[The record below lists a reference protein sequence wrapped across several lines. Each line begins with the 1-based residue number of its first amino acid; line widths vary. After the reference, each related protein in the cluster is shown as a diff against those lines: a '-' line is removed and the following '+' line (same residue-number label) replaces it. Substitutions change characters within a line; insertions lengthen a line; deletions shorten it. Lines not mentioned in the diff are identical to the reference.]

1 MKKNLIKLS
10 AGFLLSIFILPCT
23 ALSKESDFSFAEQD
37 DDFFSLT
44 YQAEEKE
51 SRENVEDEELQTLVA
66 KKKKKNKNDDS
77 STNEESQL
85 SSDGESEDSL
95 IEEKKDEN
103 SKSKDKKQ
111 KSEVKKVEASR
122 TITLNKNQ
130 ELEVI
135 YPGQGWIYLGEM
147 DNTNLLRYAGRSLGL
162 ENTVFNLRTRN
173 EGKTLLHFY
182 KNDVLA
188 SSYIDDYL
196 EVIVTADASSGE
208 KITAPAYEE
217 IIPASP
223 SIYAN
228 KDKPSKEE
236 KFVEI
241 TNEALTI
248 SSFIPKKE
256 EPSVEET
263 ASGEEATAE
272 TAGADSEKT
281 DGQTEAIAVQEAAD
295 VKEEDAAGEE
305 KTSPAVTEEANGQ
318 NQNALNTND
327 LPPASNNTKKEE
339 ISKAESSLNQSDEN
353 QNASEQIAAEN
364 PSQENQN
371 EEESAGESLAV
382 QEEIP
387 QQPLQGSLDAIMG
400 ASSTIVEDELETES
414 PDQLL
419 KDAESAYK
427 KKEYDKAL
435 SYLREFFNKATSD
448 FDKALYLQG
457 QCYEANSSLRDIQ
470 AALDSYQALVKNY
483 PSSEKWQDAN
493 NRIFYINRFYFG
505 HF

>member
-10 AGFLLSIFILPCT
+10 AGFLLSIFVLPCT
-23 ALSKESDFSFAEQD
+23 ALSKGSDFSFAEKD

-51 SRENVEDEELQTLVA
+51 MCENEKDEELETLVA
-66 KKKKKNKNDDS
+66 RKKKKNDDS
-77 STNEESQL
+77 STNEEGEI
-85 SSDGESEDSL
+85 SSDSKNADSL
-95 IEEKKDEN
+95 VEEKKDEDTK
-103 SKSKDKKQ
+103 SKSKNQ
-111 KSEVKKVEASR
+111 KTEVKKVEPSR
-122 TITLNKNQ
+122 SITLNKNQ
-130 ELEVI
+130 ELEI
-135 YPGQGWIYLGEM
+135 TYPGQGWIYLGEM
-147 DNTNLLRYAGRSLGL
+147 NNTNLLRYAGRSLGQ

-196 EVIVTADASSGE
+196 EVIVTSDASSGE
-208 KITAPAYEE
+208 KVTAPAYEE

-248 SSFIPKKE
+248 SSFIPKE
-256 EPSVEET
+256 EPPAEEVASIEEGTAGTDGGSGQET
-263 ASGEEATAE
+263 AV
-272 TAGADSEKT
+272 
-281 DGQTEAIAVQEAAD
+281 QTEAKTAEGTAD
-295 VKEEDAAGEE
+295 VKEEGSASEE
-305 KTSPAVTEEANGQ
+305 KTSPSVTEEANVQ
-318 NQNALNTND
+318 NQNGQSAND
-327 LPPASNNTKKEE
+327 LTPASDDTKKEDTASNE
-339 ISKAESSLNQSDEN
+339 VSSSNQSGEN
-353 QNASEQIAAEN
+353 QNAGEQAAAEN
-364 PSQENQN
+364 PSQENQDA
-371 EEESAGESLAV
+371 EEESAGESPAV
-382 QEEIP
+382 QEEVP
-387 QQPLQGSLDAIMG
+387 VQPLQGSLDAIMG
-400 ASSTIVEDELETES
+400 ASSSIVEDDLAKES
-414 PDQLL
+414 PDTLL

-427 KKEYDKAL
+427 RKEYDKAL